1 MGVYLDPTQCPT
13 TTGFSSQVV
22 RSPRTPAIPINSL
35 LFGET
40 INPAELGWEI
50 AFEIQ
55 IATNRE
61 CIKISTAG
69 REGGKKF

>member
-1 MGVYLDPTQCPT
+1 MGVYLVPTQCLT
-13 TTGFSSQVV
+13 TTGFSSQIV
-22 RSPRTPAIPINSL
+22 RLPRTPAIPINSL
-35 LFGET
+35 LFGAALET
-40 INPAELGWEI
+40 AKLGWEI

-61 CIKISTAG
+61 CIKISTTG